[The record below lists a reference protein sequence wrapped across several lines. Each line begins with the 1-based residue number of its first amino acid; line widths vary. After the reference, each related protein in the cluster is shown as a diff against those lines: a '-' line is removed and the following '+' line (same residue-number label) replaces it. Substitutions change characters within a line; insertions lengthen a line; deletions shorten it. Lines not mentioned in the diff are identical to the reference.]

1 MCFSHEFN
9 KESAMHQPL
18 SGIRVIDTT
27 EALSGPYCTMLLG
40 DMGAEVIKVERLD
53 GDMQRKTGAKIGDE
67 SAYGLYPNRNK
78 RGITVNLK
86 EERGREILLKLV
98 KDADVF
104 TENFRPK
111 VKYRLKIDYETLK
124 EINPRL
130 VYCSISGFG
139 QTGPWADRPGFDQV
153 AQGMS
158 GLMSVTGFPANGPTR
173 VGVAIG
179 DSVCAL
185 TAVYG
190 ILAALMERERSGT
203 GQHLQTSLLEGLVAL
218 LGYQAANYFAT
229 GEVPAQAE
237 NDHGAYA
244 PYGTYKTKDGYMNI
258 TAGTDRMWAILCEQ
272 LGVSELV
279 NDAKFATA
287 LDRVNHRQELR
298 AIFEERLAQKT
309 TDEWSEILGTAGVA
323 CGPIYDLKQVFTSE
337 QVLHQEMLLETEQ
350 ARGGTMPMIGFPVKM
365 SRTPCRINYA
375 PPYVGQHTDEVLK
388 EFNYSQEEIEEL
400 RRDGI
405 I

>member
-1 MCFSHEFN
+1 MRQ
-9 KESAMHQPL
+9 AL
-18 SGIRVIDTT
+18 SGIKVVDLT
-27 EALSGPYCTMLLG
+27 EALAGPYCTMLLG
-40 DMGAEVIKVERLD
+40 DMGAEVIKVERLE

-78 RGITVNLK
+78 RGITLNLK
-86 EERGREILLKLV
+86 DERARNILLQLV
-98 KDADVF
+98 KDADVVV
-104 TENFRPK
+104 ENFRPK
-111 VKYRLKIDYETLK
+111 VKFRLNIDYETLR

-158 GLMSVTGFPANGPTR
+158 GLMSVTGFPAQGPTR

-185 TAVYG
+185 FAAYG
-190 ILAALMERERSGT
+190 ILGALMERERSGE
-203 GQHLQTSLLEGLVAL
+203 GQWLHASLLEGLVAL

-258 TAGTDRMWAILCEQ
+258 TVGTDRMWVILCEK
-272 LGVSELV
+272 LGVPELV
-279 NDAKFATA
+279 NEPKFATM
-287 LDRVNHRQELR
+287 LD
-298 AIFEERLAQKT
+298 
-309 TDEWSEILGTAGVA
+309 
-323 CGPIYDLKQVFTSE
+323 
-337 QVLHQEMLLETEQ
+337 
-350 ARGGTMPMIGFPVKM
+350 
-365 SRTPCRINYA
+365 
-375 PPYVGQHTDEVLK
+375 
-388 EFNYSQEEIEEL
+388 
-400 RRDGI
+400 
-405 I
+405 